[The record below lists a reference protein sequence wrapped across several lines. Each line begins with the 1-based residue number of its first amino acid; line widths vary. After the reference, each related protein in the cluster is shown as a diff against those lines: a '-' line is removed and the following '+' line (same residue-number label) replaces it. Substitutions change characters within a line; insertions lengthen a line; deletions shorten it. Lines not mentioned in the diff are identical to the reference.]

1 MGSTP
6 SEHDSGPAGGTR
18 AGRWRIVR
26 IVAFWSAAALLAT
39 FTVLQLLPYGRDHS
53 NPARHTEPPW
63 DSARTRELVV
73 GACYDCHSNRTDW
86 PWYSY
91 VAPASWL
98 VTDDV
103 HRGRDVL
110 NFSLWPGMHEG
121 EEAEVEDIF
130 EVVLDGSMPPSTY
143 AFAHSDARLSERE
156 KQELV
161 QGLRRTFARA
171 GFAAEE
177 AAEE

>member
-1 MGSTP
+1 
-6 SEHDSGPAGGTR
+6 
-18 AGRWRIVR
+18 VR
-26 IVAFWSAAALLAT
+26 LAALWSLAALLAV

-53 NPARHTEPPW
+53 NLARHTEPPW

-73 GACYDCHSNRTDW
+73 GSCFDCHSNRTDW

-103 HRGRDVL
+103 HRGREAL
-110 NFSLWPGMHEG
+110 KFSLWPRVHKG

-130 EVVLDGSMPPSTY
+130 EVVLDESMPPRNYTL
-143 AFAHSDARLSERE
+143 AHWDARLSESE
-156 KQELV
+156 ELELV

-171 GFAAEE
+171 GVAVGEGE
-177 AAEE
+177 VEGE